1 MAEARCPADG
11 DENAELCESRAARLI
26 DASVLI
32 RHMLRRLLFL
42 LSRRCRAVFNFKA
55 SEFGVAGVA
64 LHTPVWSFVRQTD
77 DGRRP
82 LSSTD
87 QTSIKQYTAMQLR
100 RTIECATSATL
111 LLNVLIPHAVS
122 GQDDADDVWASPSSD
137 VLQLTKSNFA
147 PTVYH
152 SGKNGMVAFIQKWC
166 GHSIKLIP

>member
-64 LHTPVWSFVRQTD
+64 LHTPLFGVLL
-77 DGRRP
+77 GRP
-82 LSSTD
+82 T
-87 QTSIKQYTAMQLR
+87 T
-100 RTIECATSATL
+100 
-111 LLNVLIPHAVS
+111 
-122 GQDDADDVWASPSSD
+122 GD
-137 VLQLTKSNFA
+137 VLFLQQTRHRSNNTQRCSYEE
-147 PTVYH
+147 P
-152 SGKNGMVAFIQKWC
+152 
-166 GHSIKLIP
+166 